1 MLQCSVK
8 LVLVSVKKED
18 KYFMHTKGVCMKH
31 LTLKELPVSERPY
44 EKCEK
49 YGAASL
55 SDAELLAVIIKTGS
69 KGERVSELANRIL
82 NYSKGK
88 SGLIGL
94 NYLTLEDFMSIHGIG
109 RVKAIQ
115 LLCVTELTKRM
126 AKAHLPKNAVL
137 NQPKEI
143 ARHYMQELRH
153 LDCEHVVLLL
163 LDTKCHK
170 IKDFVISKG
179 TVNAALAEPRE
190 IFLKAV
196 RYGAVN
202 IVLLHNHPSG
212 DVSPSSADISI
223 TKKVFQAGELLGIQ
237 LVDHIIIGDNR
248 FFSFR
253 EKGMI

>member
-1 MLQCSVK
+1 
-8 LVLVSVKKED
+8 
-18 KYFMHTKGVCMKH
+18 MKH

-49 YGAASL
+49 YGVGSL
-55 SDAELLAVIIKTGS
+55 SDAELLAVIIRTGS
-69 KGERVSELANRIL
+69 KGERVIELANRIL
-82 NYSKGK
+82 NHSKGK
-88 SGLIGL
+88 SGLVGL
-94 NYLTLEDFMSIHGIG
+94 NYLTLEDFMSIRGIG

-126 AKAHLPKNAVL
+126 ARERLPENAVL
-137 NQPKEI
+137 NEPKVI
-143 ARHYMQELRH
+143 ADHYMQELRH

-170 IKDFVISKG
+170 LKDFIISKG
-179 TVNAALAEPRE
+179 TVNSAVAEPRE
-190 IFLKAV
+190 IFQKAV
-196 RYGAVN
+196 RYGAVH

-212 DVSPSSADISI
+212 DVLPSNADISI
-223 TKKVFQAGELLGIQ
+223 TKRIFHAGELLGIQ

-253 EKGMI
+253 EQGLI

>member
-1 MLQCSVK
+1 
-8 LVLVSVKKED
+8 
-18 KYFMHTKGVCMKH
+18 MKH

-126 AKAHLPKNAVL
+126 AKAHLPENAVL

-170 IKDFVISKG
+170 IKDFLISKG
-179 TVNAALAEPRE
+179 TVNAALVEPRE

-212 DVSPSSADISI
+212 DVSPSNADISI
-223 TKKVFQAGELLGIQ
+223 TKKIFQAGELLGIQ

-253 EKGMI
+253 EKGMISR